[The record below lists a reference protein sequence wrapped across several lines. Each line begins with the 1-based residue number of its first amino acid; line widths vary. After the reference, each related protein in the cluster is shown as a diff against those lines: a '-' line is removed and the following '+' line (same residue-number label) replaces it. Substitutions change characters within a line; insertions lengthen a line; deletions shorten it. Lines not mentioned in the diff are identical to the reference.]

1 MGGRS
6 KSAAGLKQAGELCA
20 KWMGRDPGQPV
31 SCRSKAVGRT
41 LELKLPGQPRQAYT
55 LEACAVP
62 RASVRAS
69 KRCKPAFL
77 GRSDGG
83 LFPGE
88 RFLIDGGKVKN
99 ATRTPRP
106 FHAALPVEWVSGR
119 MVGGP
124 RDLMADNA
132 RAGVDLLEGLDIP
145 FPHRAGSSPCCPS
158 SSVSVVEL
166 GRELRD
172 AYETDEMPSGLRGR
186 LARLSKHL
194 GGPRHRVEGLPSVLA
209 PDDFAGAFAIVEA
222 GSKAC
227 ETYLSTWHTQAEE
240 SAALRKVEKKKARA
254 RKASAKRRASK
265 SSKEGGRRAVQ
276 ALQRQSRTG
285 RKLSPL
291 KSAAAVEELDPYQ
304 VGLAVGL
311 SGGSAEDAPEGGPFY
326 DAPERRGGRWTWEEF
341 ERGVEA
347 GRERRAGRPARGRS
361 AGSVVTVGSF
371 VEVQAAR
378 GNPADAWT
386 YSAGV
391 VERVSGSDALV
402 MIGRDSIW
410 LPLRRLKVVSY

>member
-1 MGGRS
+1 M
-6 KSAAGLKQAGELCA
+6 KPPGLKQAGELCA

-132 RAGVDLLEGLDIP
+132 REGRDLLEGLDLP

-158 SSVSVVEL
+158 SSISVVEL
-166 GRELRD
+166 GSEVRD
-172 AYETDEMPSGLRGR
+172 AYESDALPAGLRARLGR
-186 LARLSKHL
+186 LAKHL
-194 GGPRHRVEGLPSVLA
+194 AGPRHRLEGLPLVLG
-209 PDDFAGAFAIVEA
+209 PEDFDGAWAIVNA
-222 GSKAC
+222 GSRSC

-240 SAALRKVEKKKARA
+240 SAALRKVEKKKERA
-254 RKASAKRRASK
+254 RKSSAKRRASK
-265 SSKEGGRRAVQ
+265 SAKEGGRRAVQ

-285 RKLSPL
+285 RKLSAL
-291 KSAAAVEELDPYQ
+291 RSAAGVEELDPYA

-311 SGGSAEDAPEGGPFY
+311 AGGSADDAPEGAPFY
-326 DAPERRGGRWTWEEF
+326 DAPERRGGRWTWEDF
-341 ERGVEA
+341 EWGVEV
-347 GRERRAGRPARGRS
+347 GRERRKGRLSRGRS
-361 AGSVVTVGSF
+361 AGAVVTAGSTI
-371 VEVQAAR
+371 EVQPAR
-378 GNPADAWT
+378 GNPDDVWT

-402 MIGRDSIW
+402 LIGRRSIW
-410 LPLRRLKVVSY
+410 LPLRRLKLVAY

>member
-6 KSAAGLKQAGELCA
+6 KSTVGLKQAGELCA

-31 SCRSKAVGRT
+31 PCRSKAVGRT

-132 RAGVDLLEGLDIP
+132 REGRDLLEGLDIP

-172 AYETDEMPSGLRGR
+172 AYETDEMSSGLRGR

-194 GGPRHRVEGLPSVLA
+194 SGPRHRVEGLPLVLG
-209 PDDFAGAFAIVEA
+209 PDDFGGAFAIVEA

-227 ETYLSTWHTQAEE
+227 ETYLATWHTQAEE
-240 SAALRKVEKKKARA
+240 SAALRKVEKKKERA
-254 RKASAKRRASK
+254 RKSSAKRRASK
-265 SSKEGGRRAVQ
+265 SAKEGGRRAVQ

-285 RKLSPL
+285 RKLSAL
-291 KSAAAVEELDPYQ
+291 RSAAGVEELDPYQ

-311 SGGSAEDAPEGGPFY
+311 AGGSADDAPEGAPFY

-347 GRERRAGRPARGRS
+347 GRERRAGRRSRGRA
-361 AGSVVTVGSF
+361 AGAFVTVGAV
-371 VEVQAAR
+371 VEVQR
-378 GNPADAWT
+378 SPYFNGDPYT
-386 YSAGV
+386 FMTGR
-391 VERVSGSDALV
+391 VERVDGEEALV
-402 MIGRDSIW
+402 LIGREEVFF
-410 LPLRRLKVVSY
+410 PVRRLKVIGY